1 MSTQGSLN
9 VIQKEDIV
17 NSQKF
22 NYVLDKL
29 SAAVIEVVTDKED
42 FQWMKK
48 QIDEI
53 NITQELL
60 EERPLVIQG
69 NKEKEIENLSTSD
82 NDTQACSQSL
92 NTKIILASVNSQEFI
107 KILQQN
113 KVIMFL

>member
-29 SAAVIEVVTDKED
+29 SAAVIELVTDKED

-48 QIDEI
+48 QK
-53 NITQELL
+53 LL
-60 EERPLVIQG
+60 NQFMFM
-69 NKEKEIENLSTSD
+69 ENLS
-82 NDTQACSQSL
+82 
-92 NTKIILASVNSQEFI
+92 
-107 KILQQN
+107 
-113 KVIMFL
+113 

>member
-53 NITQELL
+53 NIT
-60 EERPLVIQG
+60 
-69 NKEKEIENLSTSD
+69 
-82 NDTQACSQSL
+82 
-92 NTKIILASVNSQEFI
+92 
-107 KILQQN
+107 
-113 KVIMFL
+113 